1 MMLVGLDARTLTTS
15 FRSGVEHYVV
25 NLVRALAGLQDS
37 PEIIAY
43 LDGPIPDPELARV
56 AASGGLRTEIVRA
69 KRGWLR
75 AALPLRLRRDKIDLV
90 HLPSTIVPRLLP
102 CPAVVTVH
110 DLAWAHYPES
120 YDPRDLRMQTRAV
133 PPSVHRAAHVIA
145 VSESTARDLQ
155 ETLKVPAEKI
165 SVTPLGVSSR
175 FSPEGPRLAG
185 SAFPGAERLAGC
197 VLYVGRLQE
206 RKNLVRL
213 LDAYAQVRS
222 RRQAPHL
229 VLAGRE
235 SPHGREL
242 ARKAQELGIAEHVIF
257 AGYVPDDLLPAVYRS
272 ATVFV
277 YPSLYE
283 GFGLSVLEAMASGT
297 PVITSDRPSLAEVAG
312 DAGWLVNP
320 ENVAELASSIER
332 VLTDG
337 RLRDDLRAR
346 GLTRSREFRWERT
359 AQRTAAV
366 YRRIASGG

>member
-1 MMLVGLDARTLTTS
+1 MRVGLDARTLTAS
-15 FRSGVEHYVV
+15 SRSGVEQYVV
-25 NLVRALAGLQDS
+25 NLVRALAGLKDS

-43 LDGPIPDPELARV
+43 TDGPIPDPELARA

-75 AALPLRLRRDKIDLV
+75 AALPLRLRRDKADLV

-133 PPSVHRAAHVIA
+133 PPSVRRAAHVIA

-155 ETLKVPAEKI
+155 EILEVPAGKI
-165 SVTPLGVSSR
+165 SVTLLGVSSR

-185 SAFPGAERLAGC
+185 SAFPGAEHVEGC
-197 VLYVGRLQE
+197 LLYVGRLQE

-213 LDAYAQVRS
+213 LDAYAQVR
-222 RRQAPHL
+222 RRREAPKL
-229 VLAGRE
+229 VLAGPD

-242 ARKAQELGIAEHVIF
+242 ARKAQEMGLAEQVIF
-257 AGYVPDDLLPAVYRS
+257 PGYLPEDILPAVYRS
-272 ATVFV
+272 AAALV

-297 PVITSDRPSLAEVAG
+297 PVITSNRASLAEVAG
-312 DAGWLVNP
+312 DAGCLVNP
-320 ENVAELASSIER
+320 EEVAELASAVER
-332 VLTDG
+332 VLADG
-337 RLRDDLRAR
+337 RLRDDLRER
-346 GLTRSREFRWERT
+346 GLARSREFRWART
-359 AQRTAAV
+359 AELTADV
-366 YRRIASGG
+366 YRRIAGGT